1 MCRQDIS
8 GGRHKHI
15 DTPPTGLVV
24 ITHCDPSS
32 QVMASKYEELVEAG
46 RESGEDLEK
55 LKTFLSAIKLETSR
69 EVSATALAAS
79 LRE

>member
-1 MCRQDIS
+1 
-8 GGRHKHI
+8 
-15 DTPPTGLVV
+15 
-24 ITHCDPSS
+24 
-32 QVMASKYEELVEAG
+32 MASKYEELVEAG